1 MKEKRT
7 HKDKTETNKHF
18 YESKLSETDIL
29 ILRVMYQTNVAV
41 PMLLTNLIFLFFCF
55 YLTIMEYRSD

>member
-1 MKEKRT
+1 MKEKRI

-41 PMLLTNLIFLFFCF
+41 CC
-55 YLTIMEYRSD
+55 